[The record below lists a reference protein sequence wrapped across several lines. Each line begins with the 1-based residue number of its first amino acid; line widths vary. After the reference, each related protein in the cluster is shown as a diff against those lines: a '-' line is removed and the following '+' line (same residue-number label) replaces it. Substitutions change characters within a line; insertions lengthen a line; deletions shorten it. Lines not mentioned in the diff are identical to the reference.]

1 MSLRAERNIP
11 SKSKD
16 YCKNTCKCRGKNVNL
31 RLKMNISC
39 LSKYDMIADKIE
51 YIIMLIKLFA
61 RHFGLSYMQAFR
73 YVSLHDG
80 IEYAERHYNILHTL
94 SFEEQVEG
102 LAAFCHK
109 KGGLL
114 T

>member
-1 MSLRAERNIP
+1 M
-11 SKSKD
+11 
-16 YCKNTCKCRGKNVNL
+16 
-31 RLKMNISC
+31 RLKMNISS
-39 LSKYDMIADKIE
+39 LSKYHMIADKIE

-73 YVSLHDG
+73 YVSLHGG

-102 LAAFCHK
+102 LAAFCRK

-114 T
+114 I

>member
-1 MSLRAERNIP
+1 
-11 SKSKD
+11 
-16 YCKNTCKCRGKNVNL
+16 
-31 RLKMNISC
+31 MNISS
-39 LSKYDMIADKIE
+39 LSKYDMIADK
-51 YIIMLIKLFA
+51 
-61 RHFGLSYMQAFR
+61 
-73 YVSLHDG
+73 

>member
-1 MSLRAERNIP
+1 MALQSLFI
-11 SKSKD
+11 
-16 YCKNTCKCRGKNVNL
+16 RGWKQ
-31 RLKMNISC
+31 
-39 LSKYDMIADKIE
+39 LSAY
-51 YIIMLIKLFA
+51 
-61 RHFGLSYMQAFR
+61 AFR

-102 LAAFCHK
+102 LAAFCRK